1 MNSIKHKIIINDK
14 QKDPHK
20 RIAEFIDYVKIQ
32 HDMKSANSIKKEKI
46 LNFNRKEVNK

>member
-1 MNSIKHKIIINDK
+1 MDNNKK
-14 QKDPHK
+14 KDAHNK
-20 RIAEFIDYVKIQ
+20 IAEFIDYVKIQ